1 MTGVTV
7 LILTIPELGGPQA
20 VDSLD
25 MVGPFGFCTPVEVN
39 LVTKVVFY
47 YTELK
52 LRFSPKTIDYKCDKR
67 LLSC

>member
-1 MTGVTV
+1 M
-7 LILTIPELGGPQA
+7 ILTIPERGEPKA
-20 VDSLD
+20 FDSLD

-39 LVTKVVFY
+39 LVTKVLSY

-52 LRFSPKTIDYKCDKR
+52 LRFSPKTIDYKCDKI